1 MVKDDSTKTWANPLI
16 STLKTGAKSDDANR
30 NEVRMILM
38 KSLEAAMMIPNA
50 TFLVRKFLWQ
60 CQKGEYH
67 SRSRANNK
75 REKKEDD
82 LSKRQQHQSSP

>member
-38 KSLEAAMMIPNA
+38 KSLEAAMMITNA

-60 CQKGEYH
+60 CQKGEH
-67 SRSRANNK
+67 HRSRANNK
-75 REKKEDD
+75 QEKKEED